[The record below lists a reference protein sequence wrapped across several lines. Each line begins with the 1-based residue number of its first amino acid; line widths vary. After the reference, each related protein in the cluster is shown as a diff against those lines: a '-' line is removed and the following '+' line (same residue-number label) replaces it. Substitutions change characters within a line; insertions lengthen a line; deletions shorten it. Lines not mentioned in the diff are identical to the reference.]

1 MGQRF
6 RLVSQLPGDPML
18 QVGSVAPPHVV
29 CGSGRE
35 GQRGRARD
43 FRAEGALR
51 REWGG
56 GVGRRLVV
64 VAGVGGLYLG
74 CSKALLGAQPK

>member
-6 RLVSQLPGDPML
+6 HLVSQLPGDPML
-18 QVGSVAPPHVV
+18 QVGSVAPPAG

-56 GVGRRLVV
+56 CGEE
-64 VAGVGGLYLG
+64 AGGGCGGGLHLG
-74 CSKALLGAQPK
+74 CSEALLGA